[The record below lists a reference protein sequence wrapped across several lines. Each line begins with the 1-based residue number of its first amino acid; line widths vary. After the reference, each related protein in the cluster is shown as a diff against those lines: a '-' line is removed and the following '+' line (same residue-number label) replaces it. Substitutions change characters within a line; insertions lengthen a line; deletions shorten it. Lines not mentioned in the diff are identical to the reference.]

1 MTVSITSP
9 VTGAAQTG
17 FTSPTYTHVVDTA
30 PDSNGKQVA
39 VTALGGTQT
48 GASVSSVSSPFTTT
62 FVRPKVLKALSI
74 VDPVTGILR
83 SVPRNE
89 YHLITRKG
97 AVPLSGQASVVAQAK
112 TTIAVPAG
120 TDTASPAEIRA
131 MLSMHFGVIAQQSA
145 GIGDTVV
152 SGVM

>member
-1 MTVSITSP
+1 
-9 VTGAAQTG
+9 
-17 FTSPTYTHVVDTA
+17 VDTA

-48 GASVSSVSSPFTTT
+48 GVSIGSVSSPFTTT
-62 FVRPKVLKALSI
+62 FVRPKNLRALSI
-74 VDPVTGILR
+74 VDPITGVLR
-83 SVPRNE
+83 SIPRNE

-97 AVPLSGQASVVAQAK
+97 AVPLLGQASVTAQTK
-112 TTIAVPAG
+112 TTMSVPAG
-120 TDTASPAEIRA
+120 CDAASPAEIRA

>member
-9 VTGAAQTG
+9 VTGSAQTG
-17 FTSPTYTHVVDTA
+17 LTSPTYTHVADTA

-48 GASVSSVSSPFTTT
+48 GVTISSVSSPFTTT
-62 FVRPKVLKALSI
+62 FVRPKLLKALSV
-74 VDPVTGILR
+74 VDPVTGALR

-97 AVPLSGQASVVAQAK
+97 AVPLTGQSSVTASVR
-112 TTIAVPAG
+112 TTISVPAG
-120 TDTASPAEIRA
+120 TDSASPAEIRA